1 MDDGKQSSMTEDR
14 MNALERLGFAW
25 AKRKGDFA
33 WNERFEELEEFKN
46 QHAHVNVPT
55 KYEANKAL
63 GRWVSTQRSQ
73 AKLFLQ
79 GERCHMTQERYDR
92 LLSIG
97 FNFDMSNKK
106 EETSDQEAV

>member
-1 MDDGKQSSMTEDR
+1 MTEDR

-25 AKRKGDFA
+25 AKRRGDFV
-33 WNERFEELEEFKN
+33 WNKRFEELEEFKVE
-46 QHAHVNVPT
+46 HRHVNVPT

-73 AKLFLQ
+73 AKLLLQ
-79 GERCHMTQERYDR
+79 GQSCQMTQEHYDR

-97 FNFDMSNKK
+97 FDFDRKHSKG
-106 EETSDQEAV
+106 